1 MDEQTVVEI
10 ATDAMLVGAKLAG
23 PILIVS
29 LVIGVIVSL
38 FQAVTS
44 IQEMT
49 LTFVPKLAGT
59 DVVIVVGE
67 PWMLEV
73 ITTWVTQLWGSI
85 PGLV

>member
-29 LVIGVIVSL
+29 LVIGVIV
-38 FQAVTS
+38 
-44 IQEMT
+44 
-49 LTFVPKLAGT
+49 
-59 DVVIVVGE
+59 VGG